1 MQSRYGVDT
10 ADKGK
15 LKSQHNP
22 VPGKITVEGF
32 LSSLQDD
39 PLWLPLHR
47 RQDWVDRSS
56 HAFRHHCQHP
66 AEQEQH
72 GGHCSLQQGCTAQLA
87 KVQEPWVSVL
97 ALYSGLLFCFLLS
110 RDISSAL
117 FNFFLHLCVFSSCP
131 TISMAGSLPGT
142 PEGIMWICMGFKLK
156 WRHLGYCLQAF
167 FIFHSLR

>member
-22 VPGKITVEGF
+22 ILGKLSVEGF

-47 RQDWVDRSS
+47 RQDGADRSS

-72 GGHCSLQQGCTAQLA
+72 GGHCSLQQGRAAQLA
-87 KVQEPWVSVL
+87 EIQEPGVSRL
-97 ALYSGLLFCFLLS
+97 TC
-110 RDISSAL
+110 
-117 FNFFLHLCVFSSCP
+117 
-131 TISMAGSLPGT
+131 
-142 PEGIMWICMGFKLK
+142 
-156 WRHLGYCLQAF
+156 
-167 FIFHSLR
+167 